1 MKLFKLLFYFI
12 YICIF
17 YSGPFIIWKIL
28 QYKID
33 NCECTT
39 KNTINNLSEMTIL
52 KILTIIFYSLT
63 LSIFILQILLA
74 IYGND
79 FKLKL
84 LLSLINISII
94 IIYIYI
100 LVYYDTKLVD
110 LINEKSN
117 CNCNLTN
124 YYIIVLGVII
134 VSNILFLLSGSG
146 IFSHERNN

>member
-1 MKLFKLLFYFI
+1 MKLIKLLFYFI

-33 NCECTT
+33 NCDCTT
-39 KNTINNLSEMTIL
+39 KNIINNLSEMTTL
-52 KILTIIFYSLT
+52 KILIIIFYLVT
-63 LSIFILQILLA
+63 LSIFIIQILLA
-74 IYGND
+74 IYGNI
-79 FKLKL
+79 FILKL
-84 LLSLINISII
+84 LLSLINILII

-124 YYIIVLGVII
+124 YYIIILSVLI

-146 IFSHERNN
+146 FF